1 MKPTISMAILLSAA
15 LGLSGCN
22 TAAYQAR
29 QQQQQAAA
37 QAQQISTFQS
47 KCAAYGFKDG
57 TPEMAN
63 CVQKEAIAQQQD
75 NNPVYNEVRRQQNCN
90 YWYSLH
96 MYGMPGC

>member
-29 QQQQQAAA
+29 QQQQQA
-37 QAQQISTFQS
+37 QQINTFQS
-47 KCAAYGFKDG
+47 KCAAYGFKSG

-63 CVQKEAIAQQQD
+63 CVQQEAIAKQHD

-90 YWYSLH
+90 YWRSLN